1 MEKNRKVE
9 LSTIIGKGSRI
20 QGTLTIKGGIRID
33 GEIEG
38 VIDTDGFVLIGAS
51 GQAKANIKAK
61 ECLIQ
66 GKVDGDIYVKDQLEL
81 ERTAVVTGNIVSRT
95 LRIHGGAKLNGRCT
109 MSDNP
114 KMPQDGEFNGKQDA
128 PAKPVPNLG

>member
-20 QGTLTIKGGIRID
+20 QGTLNIKGGIRID

-38 VIDTDGFVLIGAS
+38 IIDTDGFVLIGAS
-51 GQAKANIKAK
+51 GLAKANIKAK

-114 KMPQDGEFNGKQDA
+114 KMPQEADLNKKPDA
-128 PAKPVPNLG
+128 PAKPVPNI

>member
-20 QGTLTIKGGIRID
+20 NGKLVIKGGIRID

-38 VIDTDGFVLIGAS
+38 TIETDGFVLIGTS
-51 GQAKANIKAK
+51 GTARANLKAK

-66 GKVDGDIYVKDQLEL
+66 GKVEGDLYIKDQLEL
-81 ERTAVVTGNIVSRT
+81 EKTAVVNGNIVSRT
-95 LRIHGGAKLNGRCT
+95 LRIHGGAKLNGRCS
-109 MSDNP
+109 MSDSP
-114 KMPQDGEFNGKQDA
+114 KMPQDNEFQKRPDA
-128 PAKPVPNLG
+128 PAKPVPTFE